1 MNSHRLSYQ
10 SKVFRETPA
19 IGRLLEDFPAI
30 RHALFVEGV
39 PRGFIGRR
47 YVADSELTSL
57 ETEGHSRVLRF
68 GSSGLADAV
77 GVELNAGHVVEIV
90 NARHPVSVFV
100 NTSIGQF
107 AQTVKAVMGRFP
119 YYDRDSDEDEISSV
133 AHELMETIGF
143 IDPEAVVP
151 DRYWS
156 TFIDDIEI
164 GDLST
169 EAILAVI
176 GRD

>member
-1 MNSHRLSYQ
+1 
-10 SKVFRETPA
+10 
-19 IGRLLEDFPAI
+19 LLKDFPAV

-39 PRGFIGRR
+39 PEGFIGRR
-47 YVADSELTSL
+47 YVADSALTTL
-57 ETEGHSRVLRF
+57 EAEGHSQVLRF

-77 GVELNAGHVVEIV
+77 GIELSSGHVVEIV
-90 NARHPVSVFV
+90 KAPHSVLILV
-100 NTSIGQF
+100 NKSIGQF
-107 AQTVKAVMGRFP
+107 AETMKAVMGRFP
-119 YYDRDSDEDEISSV
+119 YYDIDSSEDEIVSV
-133 AHELMETIGF
+133 AHELMEIIAR

-176 GRD
+176 DRD